1 METTSPVARCSVGVP
16 TWEPETC
23 FSFAFVEK
31 TQKNSRERP
40 ANHRFVGAKQ
50 PIPMG
55 STGALAQFL
64 KGCGSY
70 RESVASPAA
79 GSVGTSRIGGR
90 AP

>member
-1 METTSPVARCSVGVP
+1 MGTRNLFFIRFRRKNP
-16 TWEPETC
+16 
-23 FSFAFVEK
+23 
-31 TQKNSRERP
+31 KNSRERP
-40 ANHRFVGAKQ
+40 AHHRFVGAKQ
-50 PIPMG
+50 PIQMG
-55 STGALAQFL
+55 STGALAQFF